1 MSGLLLL
8 ILLLNFALSI
18 GLSYLLYPKFLKDK
32 NQSIL
37 FVLRFLSFFLIGI
50 LLINPEIDHT
60 TYEVEKPKLFVAVDN
75 SESIGELANT
85 EKINQLLKNTKSDKD
100 LNAKYDIN
108 YLKFD
113 QDISILDS
121 LSFSAQS
128 SNIASS
134 IDFWNKQNND
144 HAAFVLLTDGNQTF
158 GEDFSY
164 KQIQNKSNFY
174 NLVAGDTTT
183 YKDFKIDLVNIN
195 AYAFLNNKFPVEV
208 FTSYTGKSETTKSVK
223 IRSNNRVIAEKK
235 VNLKPESSSK
245 IDFLLNAN
253 SLGPKTYTVEL
264 ETLTDEK
271 NTENNTQNIS
281 IEVIDSRSKV
291 LLLSDI
297 LHPDLGS
304 IQKSISSNKQIQV
317 DLKKS
322 TDNIGLS
329 DYNLVIFY
337 QPQAISKEIFEL
349 VQKQNLNYFLIGGT
363 KTNYEFLNQMN
374 LGFKKQITNSTEDY
388 FGELNSDFSPFQTQ
402 DLNFQDFPPLVDVF
416 GEISISKSHQVLL
429 EKNVNGVEVE
439 SPMWFFM
446 QDSDQKSA
454 FLFGENLWKWR
465 SKSYLLNSDFQ
476 DFDDFMLKS
485 IQYLSQDFKQERL
498 VVEAESFY
506 KTGAVNTIKA
516 EYFDEN
522 FKSDPRAEI
531 TLELI
536 NSDTEEIIETQ
547 MIFNKESY
555 VSQLKNL
562 APGSYEYKV
571 SVSGESFSKSG
582 RFEILEFS
590 PELQFVNANFGKLSK
605 ITDSDQNFLLSNY
618 KNLIQALNSNSLKQ
632 KQKSIKKTESLIDFE
647 WLIILLALTL
657 GIEWFYRKY
666 KGLI

>member
-174 NLVAGDTTT
+174 NLITGDTTT

-195 AYAFLNNKFPVEV
+195 AYAFINNKFPVEV
-208 FTSYTGKSETTKSVK
+208 FTSYSGKSETTKSVK
-223 IRSNNRVIAEKK
+223 IRSDNRVIAEKQ

-322 TDNIGLS
+322 TDDIDLS

-337 QPQAISKEIFEL
+337 QPQAVSKEFFEL

-416 GEISISKSHQVLL
+416 GEISISKSYQVLL
-429 EKNVNGVEVE
+429 EKHVNGVEVE
-439 SPMWFFM
+439 APMWFFM

-531 TLELI
+531 TLELK

-547 MIFNKESY
+547 MIFNKKSY

-590 PELQFVNANFGKLSK
+590 PELQFVNANFDKLSK
-605 ITDSDQNFLLSNY
+605 ITDPDHNFLLSNSD
-618 KNLIQALNSNSLKQ
+618 NLFQALKSNSLKP

-647 WLIILLALTL
+647 LLIILLALTL
-657 GIEWFYRKY
+657 GFEWFYRKY

>member
-8 ILLLNFALSI
+8 ILFLNFALSI
-18 GLSYLLYPKFLKDK
+18 GLSYLLYPKVLKDK

-50 LLINPEIDHT
+50 LLINPEIDRT
-60 TYEVEKPKLFVAVDN
+60 TYEIEKPKLFIAVDN
-75 SESIGELANT
+75 SESINELANT
-85 EKINQLLKNTKSDKD
+85 DQIRQFLDESESDKD
-100 LNAKYDIN
+100 LNTKYDIN

-113 QDISILDS
+113 QDVSILDS

-128 SNIASS
+128 SNIATS
-134 IDFWNKQNND
+134 IDFWNNQNEDN
-144 HAAFVLLTDGNQTF
+144 AAFVLLTDGNQTF

-164 KQIQNKSNFY
+164 KQIQNKNNFY

-208 FTSYTGKSETTKSVK
+208 FTSYTGKTETIKSVK
-223 IRSNNRVIAEKK
+223 IISNNRVLAEKSIT
-235 VNLKPESSSK
+235 LKPESSSK
-245 IDFLLNAN
+245 INFLLNAN
-253 SLGPKTYTVEL
+253 SLGPKTYSIEL
-264 ETLTDEK
+264 EALSGEK
-271 NTENNTQNIS
+271 NIQNNTQNIS

-291 LLLSDI
+291 LMLADI
-297 LHPDLGS
+297 LHPDLGT
-304 IQKSISSNKQIQV
+304 IQKSISNNKQIQV

-322 TDNIGLS
+322 SDNIDLS
-329 DYNLVIFY
+329 NYNLVIFY
-337 QPQAISKEIFEL
+337 QPQAVSKEIFEL

-363 KTNYEFLNQMN
+363 KTDYDFLNRMN

-388 FGELNSDFSPFQTQ
+388 FGELNPDFSPFQVQ
-402 DLNFQDFPPLVDVF
+402 NLNFEDFPPLVDIF
-416 GEISISKSHQVLL
+416 GETYISKSHQVLL

-439 SPMWFFM
+439 SPLWLFM

-476 DFDDFMLKS
+476 EFDDFILKT

-498 VVEAESFY
+498 VVEAKSFY
-506 KTGAVNTIKA
+506 KTGEINTIEA
-516 EYFDEN
+516 EFFDEN
-522 FKSDPRAEI
+522 FKIDPRAEI
-531 TLELI
+531 NLELKNI
-536 NSDTEEIIETQ
+536 DTEEIIENQ
-547 MIFNKESY
+547 LVFNNQSY
-555 VSQLKNL
+555 ISQLNNL
-562 APGSYEYKV
+562 SPGSYEYKV
-571 SVSGESFSKSG
+571 SVKGESLTKSSK
-582 RFEILEFS
+582 FEVLEFS
-590 PELQFVNANFGKLSK
+590 PELQFVNAYYEKLSK
-605 ITDSDQNFLLSNY
+605 ITNSGQNFLLSNY
-618 KNLIQALNSNSLKQ
+618 KNLIQTLNSNSLKQ

>member
-18 GLSYLLYPKFLKDK
+18 GLSYFLYPKFLKDK

-37 FVLRFLSFFLIGI
+37 FVLRFLSFFLIG
-50 LLINPEIDHT
+50 LLIINPEIDRT
-60 TYEVEKPKLFVAVDN
+60 TYETEKPKLYVAVDN
-75 SESIGELANT
+75 SESIAELADT
-85 EKINQLLKNTKSDKD
+85 ENITNFLENTKSDQD
-100 LNAKYDIN
+100 LNDKFDIN

-121 LSFSAQS
+121 LSFSEQS

-134 IDFWNKQNND
+134 IDFWNKQNEDN
-144 HAAFVLLTDGNQTF
+144 AAFVLLTDGNQTF

-164 KQIQNKSNFY
+164 KQIQNKNNFY
-174 NLVAGDTTT
+174 NLIAGDTTN
-183 YKDFKIDLVNIN
+183 YNDFKIDLVNIN
-195 AYAFLNNKFPVEV
+195 AYAFLKNKFPVEV
-208 FTSYTGKSETTKSVK
+208 FVSYNGQNEISKSVK
-223 IRSNNRVIAEKK
+223 ILSNDRVLAEKK
-235 VNLKPESSSK
+235 IRLKPESSSK

-253 SLGPKTYTVEL
+253 SIGTKTYTVEL
-264 ETLTDEK
+264 ETLKNEK
-271 NTENNTQNIS
+271 NTENNAQNIS

-291 LLLSDI
+291 LLLADI

-304 IQKSISSNKQIQV
+304 IQKSISSNEQIQV

-322 TDNIGLS
+322 TDDLDLS

-337 QPQAISKEIFEL
+337 QPQAISKDIFDL
-349 VQKQNLNYFLIGGT
+349 VSKQKLNYFLIGGT
-363 KTNYEFLNQMN
+363 KTDYEFLNQMN

-388 FGELNSDFSPFQTQ
+388 FGELNSDFSPFQVS

-429 EKNVNGVEVE
+429 EKNVNGVELE
-439 SPMWFFM
+439 SPLWIFM

-465 SKSYLLNSDFQ
+465 SKSYLLNSNFQ
-476 DFDDFMLKS
+476 DFDEFMLKS

-498 VVEAESFY
+498 VVDAKPFY
-506 KTGAVNTIKA
+506 KTGMLNKIEA

-522 FKSDPRAEI
+522 FESDPRAEI
-531 TLELI
+531 IFELKNTI
-536 NSDTEEIIETQ
+536 TEEIIETQ
-547 MIFNKESY
+547 MVFNNEVY
-555 VSQLKNL
+555 TSQLKNL
-562 APGSYEYKV
+562 EPGTYEYKV
-571 SVSGESFSKSG
+571 RVSGEDFNKTG
-582 RFEILEFS
+582 QFEVLEFS
-590 PELQFVNANFGKLSK
+590 PELQFVNANYNKLSK
-605 ITDSDQNFLLSNY
+605 VVEKNHNFLLTESES
-618 KNLIQALNSNSLKQ
+618 LIQSLKSNSLKP
-632 KQKSIKKTESLIDFE
+632 KQKSIKKSESLIDFE
-647 WLIILLALTL
+647 LLIILLALTL